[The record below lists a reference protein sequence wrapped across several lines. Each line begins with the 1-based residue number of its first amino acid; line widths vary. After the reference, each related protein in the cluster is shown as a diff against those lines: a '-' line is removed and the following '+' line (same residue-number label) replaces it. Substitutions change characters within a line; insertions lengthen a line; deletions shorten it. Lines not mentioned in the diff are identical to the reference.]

1 MFHSINVYLVYL
13 VFAIISSSSTD
24 YVAYASVGTSK
35 EEEEESVVVSP
46 ECAVVLITAGSVGG
60 GLASYVLVA
69 PLLSLIGFA
78 GVGVTKGSFAAWW
91 QSTMPN
97 IMAGS
102 IFSSL
107 QSIAMGGVPS
117 VIIISSSIGGATV
130 ASQLRR
136 VCEIIDDVDPKST
149 EGKFISSLLVA
160 EGKLRTTWEQHVKP
174 NLEAGIN
181 DLKDTASVAEEK
193 IWTTWEQHVKPN
205 LPSEE
210 TQKMWRSDVK
220 DTKGAFSDTWKECR
234 EAFVKGWNE
243 GWNGE

>member
-1 MFHSINVYLVYL
+1 MKFYSINVYLVFL
-13 VFAIISSSSTD
+13 VFAIISFSSTD
-24 YVAYASVGTSK
+24 HVAFASVGTIK
-35 EEEEESVVVSP
+35 EEDEEEESVDVSP

-78 GVGVTKGSFAAWW
+78 GAGVTKGSFAAWW

-97 IMAGS
+97 VMAGS

-107 QSIAMGGVPS
+107 QSITMGGVPS
-117 VIIISSSIGGATV
+117 VIIISSSIGGAATV
-130 ASQLRR
+130 ASHLRH
-136 VCEIIDDVDPKST
+136 VCGIIDDVDPKST
-149 EGKFISSLLVA
+149 EGKIIYSLLVA
-160 EGKLRTTWEQHVKP
+160 EGKLRTTWEHQVKP

-181 DLKDTASVAEEK
+181 DVKDTASVAKEK
-193 IWTTWEQHVKPN
+193 IGTTWEQHVKPN

-210 TQKMWRSDVK
+210 TQEKWRSNVK
-220 DTKGAFSDTWKECR
+220 DTKDAFSDTWN
-234 EAFVKGWNE
+234 AFRKGFVE